1 MLFFF
6 FPFLIFWTA
15 WPKSA
20 ANKDI
25 VNNVPLCACVCVC
38 LRGCTRACALFFNRP
53 TAANIFVFWFHRL
66 YAPLFII
73 LPHSNSQELKEQKET
88 KTRKTKSTRTK
99 GNQKNKKEI
108 QKQENKTLEQSQ
120 YLFPLHFH
128 SHLYFIIPE
137 RIFMLVKVN
146 LNPGLVHFFSRL
158 DARHFQHCSRHRQLL
173 RSLHDFC
180 GTALLD
186 YI

>member
-1 MLFFF
+1 MLTKIL
-6 FPFLIFWTA
+6 LIMC
-15 WPKSA
+15 
-20 ANKDI
+20 
-25 VNNVPLCACVCVC
+25 LCVV
-38 LRGCTRACALFFNRP
+38 FFNRP

-73 LPHSNSQELKEQKET
+73 LPHSNSQELKEQKKT

-99 GNQKNKKEI
+99 ENKKKNT
-108 QKQENKTLEQSQ
+108 KQENKTLEQSQ

-146 LNPGLVHFFSRL
+146 LNPGLVYFPSIL
-158 DARHFQHCSRHRQLL
+158 YA
-173 RSLHDFC
+173 
-180 GTALLD
+180 
-186 YI
+186 

>member
-1 MLFFF
+1 MC
-6 FPFLIFWTA
+6 
-15 WPKSA
+15 
-20 ANKDI
+20 
-25 VNNVPLCACVCVC
+25 LCVRV
-38 LRGCTRACALFFNRP
+38 CTRALFFSRP

-99 GNQKNKKEI
+99 ENQKNT
-108 QKQENKTLEQSQ
+108 KQENKTLEQSQ

-158 DARHFQHCSRHRQLL
+158 DVRRFQQCSIHSRLL
-173 RSLHDFC
+173 SLHDFC
-180 GTALLD
+180 CAA
-186 YI
+186 

>member
-1 MLFFF
+1 MR
-6 FPFLIFWTA
+6 
-15 WPKSA
+15 
-20 ANKDI
+20 
-25 VNNVPLCACVCVC
+25 VCVC

-99 GNQKNKKEI
+99 GSQKNKKEI

-146 LNPGLVHFFSRL
+146 LNPGLVHFFLSSW
-158 DARHFQHCSRHRQLL
+158 C
-173 RSLHDFC
+173 
-180 GTALLD
+180 TALPALQPPPSAAAQPPWFLRHCFAWL
-186 YI
+186 YLKAQSFNG